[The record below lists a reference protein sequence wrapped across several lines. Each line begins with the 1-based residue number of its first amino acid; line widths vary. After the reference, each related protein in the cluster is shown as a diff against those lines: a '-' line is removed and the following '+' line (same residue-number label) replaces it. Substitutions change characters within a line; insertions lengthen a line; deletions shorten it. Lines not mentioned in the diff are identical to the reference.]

1 MKRLTIIVALVLL
14 GYAALPYWSAY
25 ALGTALRDGDE
36 QALESGVEWD
46 RLRAGLSDDLT
57 QVAAAQSDGRGGLR
71 DLLVARLAPQLIDSG
86 LETLLTPETI
96 GVTMRRVREI
106 QERNADQAPKP
117 TEDRAEKDDDA
128 PARTGDVRYAFF
140 TGLNTFRIS
149 LAPEG
154 SDDVVDLNFERQGLS
169 WPLVQLD
176 LPDSVL
182 AGLTK

>member
-1 MKRLTIIVALVLL
+1 MKRVVLIIALVVL

-36 QALESGVEWD
+36 KALESGVEWD
-46 RLRAGLSDDLT
+46 RLRAGLSEDLT
-57 QVAAAQSDGRGGLR
+57 QVAAARSDGRGGLR

-86 LETLLTPETI
+86 LETLLTPEAI
-96 GVTMRRVREI
+96 GSTMRQVREI
-106 QERNADQAPKP
+106 QERNAENAAAP
-117 TEDRAEKDDDA
+117 TDEDDEA
-128 PARTGDVRYAFF
+128 PARAGDVRYAFF

-149 LAPEG
+149 LAPDG

>member
-1 MKRLTIIVALVLL
+1 MKRFILILAVVVI

-25 ALGTALRDGDE
+25 ALGTALQEGDE
-36 QALESGVEWD
+36 EVLASNVDWE
-46 RLRAGLSDDLT
+46 RLRAQLGEDLT
-57 QVAAAQSDGRGGLR
+57 QVAAAQSDRSEGLR
-71 DLLVARLAPQLIDSG
+71 QVLLSRLAPQLIDAG
-86 LETLLTPETI
+86 LEAGLTPGTI
-96 GVTMRRVREI
+96 SATMRRVRDI
-106 QERNADQAPKP
+106 QERNAGNDPSSADQ
-117 TEDRAEKDDDA
+117 EDDA
-128 PARTGDVRYAFF
+128 PARRADVRYAFF

-149 LAPEG
+149 LAPKG

>member
-1 MKRLTIIVALVLL
+1 MKRLALIIALVVL

-36 QALESGVEWD
+36 AVLASNVEWE
-46 RLRAGLSDDLT
+46 RLRAGLGEDLT
-57 QVAAAQSDGRGGLR
+57 QVAAAQSDRSEGLR
-71 DLLVARLAPQLIDSG
+71 QVLLSRLAPQLIDAG
-86 LETLLTPETI
+86 LEAGLTPETI
-96 GVTMRRVREI
+96 GATMRRVRQI
-106 QERNADQAPKP
+106 QERNADNASTAPTP
-117 TEDRAEKDDDA
+117 TEGEDEG
-128 PARTGDVRYAFF
+128 PARAADVRYAFF

-169 WPLVQLD
+169 WLLVQLD

>member
-1 MKRLTIIVALVLL
+1 MKRVVLIIALVVL

-36 QALESGVEWD
+36 NALESGVEWE
-46 RLRAGLSDDLT
+46 RLRAGLSEDLT

-96 GVTMRRVREI
+96 GSTMRQVREI
-106 QERNADQAPKP
+106 QERNAENSAAP
-117 TEDRAEKDDDA
+117 TDEEDDA
-128 PARTGDVRYAFF
+128 PARAGDVRYAFF

-149 LAPEG
+149 LAPDG

>member
-1 MKRLTIIVALVLL
+1 MKRRVLIIALVVL

-36 QALESGVEWD
+36 EVLADGVEWD
-46 RLRAGLSDDLT
+46 RLRAGLSEDLSE
-57 QVAAAQSDGRGGLR
+57 VAAAQSDRSEGLR
-71 DLLVARLAPQLIDSG
+71 QVLLSRLAPQLIDAG
-86 LETLLTPETI
+86 LEAGLTPETI
-96 GVTMRRVREI
+96 GGTMRRIRQI
-106 QERNADQAPKP
+106 QERNAENAPET
-117 TEDRAEKDDDA
+117 TETEDDA
-128 PARTGDVRYAFF
+128 PARRADVRYAFF
-140 TGLNTFRIS
+140 TGFNTFRVS

-154 SDDVVDLNFERQGLS
+154 SEDVVDLNFERQGLS